1 MEKSWEKAWDHYYV
15 KNRKWWTRL
24 VQTESTLHT
33 NHVHH
38 FRCSVLQCFKCYT
51 IIKTLVWFLPHSP
64 LPPPPPSF
72 LHCYIHVLH
81 TLFVWC
87 CWWSSG
93 HSRPRGAHGDTDES
107 MPSLSPDLWLAARAS
122 GTWMSGMN
130 ECIKLGYSSVPCVHQ
145 LPIRSGYF
153 TVKIL
158 SPVCKIRVL

>member
-33 NHVHH
+33 NITM
-38 FRCSVLQCFKCYT
+38 STISDALCYSASNA
-51 IIKTLVWFLPHSP
+51 IPRSKHWSASSP
-64 LPPPPPSF
+64 TPPSP
-72 LHCYIHVLH
+72 LHCYIHVLR

-93 HSRPRGAHGDTDES
+93 HSRPRGARGDTDEPV
-107 MPSLSPDLWLAARAS
+107 PSLSLDLWLAARAS

-130 ECIKLGYSSVPCVHQ
+130 ECIRLRYSSVPCVHQ
-145 LPIRSGYF
+145 IPIRSGYF
-153 TVKIL
+153 TVKTL